1 MEKHLLQY
9 INVLVN
15 VSRYIYICTREIGV
29 WIKFCSIKVVRDVP
43 PLFFL
48 WALKRVS
55 TPDSV
60 SDLYSSP
67 VFFPE

>member
-43 PLFFL
+43 PLFFMG
-48 WALKRVS
+48 
-55 TPDSV
+55 T
-60 SDLYSSP
+60 
-67 VFFPE
+67 